1 MDSIG
6 QEKFEELA
14 GKEIFLTILL
24 ALFLCSCFSHY
35 AVTDSITTDTQSF
48 LNVVWACIYSVIDF
62 LKKDFQ
68 SSQNLW
74 CKEYDTAIQLF
85 LSQS

>member
-1 MDSIG
+1 MCYNLQKSHYRTDWHRYNLKLKLRGMDSIG

-48 LNVVWACIYSVIDF
+48 LNVV
-62 LKKDFQ
+62 
-68 SSQNLW
+68 
-74 CKEYDTAIQLF
+74 
-85 LSQS
+85 